1 MRPFLAFIWLK
12 VSLCGIYCLSLLPQA
27 HPPVL
32 HQSPLSRTYYLF
44 FIFLISPSCAENESY
59 SHLISCKHLS
69 LIRLMQHSTTE
80 PNSTPTETTG
90 TCRTCWFKALSSSL
104 LFKYISH
111 LCWLLHDPHAIYRKI
126 KLGSWKLKKLKSQV
140 PGGGELE
147 KFQPEKVHG
156 INSSQVNQPNFIPN
170 HIGTGRKSQ
179 HKRS

>member
-12 VSLCGIYCLSLLPQA
+12 VSLCGIYHLSLLPQA

-32 HQSPLSRTYYLF
+32 HQSLLSKTYYLL

-80 PNSTPTETTG
+80 PNSTSTETTG
-90 TCRTCWFKALSSSL
+90 TCRTCWFTGSKPFLALYY

-111 LCWLLHDPHAIYRKI
+111 HCWLLHDPHAISCKI
-126 KLGSWKLKKLKSQV
+126 KLGS
-140 PGGGELE
+140 
-147 KFQPEKVHG
+147 
-156 INSSQVNQPNFIPN
+156 
-170 HIGTGRKSQ
+170 
-179 HKRS
+179 